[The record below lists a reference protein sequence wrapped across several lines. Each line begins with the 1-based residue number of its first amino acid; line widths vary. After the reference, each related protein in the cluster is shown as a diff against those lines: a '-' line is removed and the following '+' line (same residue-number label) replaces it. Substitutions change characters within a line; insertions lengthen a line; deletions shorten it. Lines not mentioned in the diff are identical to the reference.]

1 MMMAPNPV
9 PSFHTFWNVLGV
21 LMKVYQKMFCFF
33 FKVTVLVQMF

>member
-1 MMMAPNPV
+1 MMTTPNPV

-21 LMKVYQKMFCFF
+21 LMKVYQNIYIYF